1 MLIEQWSQDLWHHT
15 VIHSVKLSR
24 MVTFCLRKVSLPVL
38 SCPITCR
45 FPLSFLFINYSLSLP
60 SSLLFIAPYLFFLW
74 SVYFT
79 EFRLLEKNADGA
91 SSELVYQLFL
101 FLMFGQMNRG
111 NGAIKLLLCGDG
123 NKNTATTTLST
134 AYSIDCMIKLLRKL
148 LLNCTFLAFDSLVF
162 KSLQGLF
169 FENIDSRLCM

>member
-111 NGAIKLLLCGDG
+111 NGAIKLLLSGDG
-123 NKNTATTTLST
+123 NKKHCHHHFVYRLFDWLHDQIIAKTTF
-134 AYSIDCMIKLLRKL
+134 KLYIFSLR
-148 LLNCTFLAFDSLVF
+148 FL
-162 KSLQGLF
+162 G
-169 FENIDSRLCM
+169 I